1 LTQPCQR
8 GGSCISKGSSYTCK
22 CINSVYGSNCEFYRY
37 KTTNST
43 ILSENGMKKLK
54 TLINVSQNQTLKMIY
69 QASIDGFSN
78 FHSKCNGVL
87 GTLTIIKS
95 NSNSNSSENIFGGY
109 TEQDWSGY
117 GQYKN
122 DPFAFLFSLVNTYKI
137 SVKMPVILPQSAIY
151 TYYNYYGP
159 SFGGGNDLYIN
170 GDGSAGSSNLGHTYQ
185 LPSFLTYGTASAQSF
200 LAGSN
205 NFKPIEIE
213 VYSIIID
220 RNFIHFN
227 FR

>member
-1 LTQPCQR
+1 
-8 GGSCISKGSSYTCK
+8 
-22 CINSVYGSNCEFYRY
+22 
-37 KTTNST
+37 
-43 ILSENGMKKLK
+43 M
-54 TLINVSQNQTLKMIY
+54 
-69 QASIDGFSN
+69 
-78 FHSKCNGVL
+78 FHSKCNGIL
-87 GTLTIIKS
+87 GTLVVVRAG
-95 NSNSNSSENIFGGY
+95 ENQIFGGY
-109 TEQDWSGY
+109 TEQDWNGY
-117 GQYKN
+117 SQYKN
-122 DPFAFLFSLVNTYKI
+122 DPFAFLFSLVNTYNI
-137 SVKMPVILPQSAIY
+137 SVKMPVILPQYAIY

-159 SFGGGNDLYIN
+159 SFGGGNDLHIN
-170 GDGSAGSSNLGHTYQ
+170 GDGSAGSSNLGHAYQ